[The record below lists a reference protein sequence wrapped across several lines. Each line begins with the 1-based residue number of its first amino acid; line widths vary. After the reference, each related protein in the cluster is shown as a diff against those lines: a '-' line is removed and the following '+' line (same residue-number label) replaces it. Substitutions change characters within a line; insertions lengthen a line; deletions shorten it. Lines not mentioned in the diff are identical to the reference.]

1 MKAIFGTDELL
12 ERFEKIHYFLNKQKL
27 EFKSDFK
34 RLFKNRIIQLNN
46 GNLELFQKIKLS
58 EKIKEETV
66 LSKIEEFVLLIPE
79 SENEFL
85 NLIKEIIEFGD
96 DISEIP
102 NGYIG
107 ISDLKK
113 EKDYFELDNRLLK
126 NEFKKKKD
134 FLLAHFNLFV
144 LFLLFLNLFLTLSQK
159 DFIALRVSEDYFIY
173 LKLFV
178 LSLLILLIFGFIVSI
193 TFLKKKRKKLFSLAG
208 KEEFKSEFIKAFD
221 WDVVAFDLEKHN
233 IVNSLKNKEE

>member
-12 ERFEKIHYFLNKQKL
+12 ERFEKINYFLNKQKL
-27 EFKSDFK
+27 ESKSDFK

-66 LSKIEEFVLLIPE
+66 LSRIEEFVLLIPE

-113 EKDYFELDNRLLK
+113 EKDCFELDNRLLK

-178 LSLLILLIFGFIVSI
+178 LSLLILLILGFIISI
-193 TFLKKKRKKLFSLAG
+193 TFLNKKRKKLFSLAG

-221 WDVVAFDLEKHN
+221 WDVVTFDLEKKN
-233 IVNSLKNKEE
+233 IVNS

>member
-1 MKAIFGTDELL
+1 MKAILGTDEVL
-12 ERFEKIHYFLNKQKL
+12 ERFEKIDYVLNNQKL
-27 EFKSDFK
+27 EFTSDFK
-34 RLFKNRIIQLNN
+34 RLFKNRILQLNN
-46 GNLELFQKIKLS
+46 GQLELFQKLKS
-58 EKIKEETV
+58 SDRIKEEII
-66 LSKIEEFVLLIPE
+66 LSKIEEFVILIPE
-79 SENEFL
+79 SENEFS

-178 LSLLILLIFGFIVSI
+178 LSLLILLILGFIISI
-193 TFLKKKRKKLFSLAG
+193 TFLNKKRKKLFSLVG

-221 WDVVAFDLEKHN
+221 WEGVAFDLEKHN